1 MKHIPTDRIIDGV
14 DQTSLL
20 LNGDGYSRRDYVH
33 VYTGNVLA
41 ASIKQQFKRAW
52 LGDRP
57 GLVGNAFYD
66 IYRDPRENFPAMM
79 QLLWAWPN
87 FDHMRARHEAGFK
100 KYPKKEAPRDV
111 PFTGI
116 EKISEETKRLQE
128 YVRQALIAAGHIEE

>member
-1 MKHIPTDRIIDGV
+1 M
-14 DQTSLL
+14 

-33 VYTGNVLA
+33 VYTGKVLA
-41 ASIKQQFKRAW
+41 ASIKKQFKRSW
-52 LGDRP
+52 VGDRP

-66 IYRDPRENFPAMM
+66 LYRDPREKFPAMM

-116 EKISEETKRLQE
+116 ESISEETKQLQE
-128 YVRQALIAAGHIEE
+128 YVRQAHIAAGHIKE